1 MPRHWLTTVR
11 SILRDLRRA
20 NTAKPDE
27 SQLELLNITIR
38 QTYDLSGLENI
49 CIIEEFL
56 NDDPRKEETDCM
68 VVLFRPKMS
77 ADFCSKYVSSL
88 LFGWIAEDISQ
99 QIVDSVRIKRN
110 PILQI
115 PNDIYSNG
123 VQAEMTALFRQKTKS
138 KHLYISLVIRKERQ
152 SDTQITSSELYTLF
166 STAVKQAL
174 RQPLVNFVEVVTA
187 KTTRL
192 YVTSIVEG
200 WENITNQMEI
210 YQTPW
215 FNFMDVLGQQC
226 VLLAVFEATRMQ
238 SPNVKARVPLR
249 DMVPSEQN
257 SKSSKRKLPTTED
270 RYLAKKWQIDLLM
283 SKQIFWH
290 DEPAAPGQLLFAHGY
305 LVFDRFIHDDDAP
318 STTATPPF
326 DAIDRDKS
334 ESTVEQLRRIM
345 MKGA

>member
-56 NDDPRKEETDCM
+56 NEEPRKQERDCM
-68 VVLFRPKMS
+68 MALFRPKMS

-88 LFGWIAEDISQ
+88 LFGWIAEDLSQ

-115 PNDIYSNG
+115 PNDIHSSG
-123 VQAEMTALFRQKTKS
+123 VRAEMTALFRQKTKS
-138 KHLYISLVIRKERQ
+138 KHLYISLVIRKEHQ
-152 SDTQITSSELYTLF
+152 SDTLITSSELYTLF
-166 STAVKQAL
+166 STAVKQAS
-174 RQPLVNFVEVVTA
+174 RQPLVNFVEVRMLVVYSRWVQIVTA
-187 KTTRL
+187 KTTRS

-200 WENITNQMEI
+200 WENIASQMEI

-215 FNFMDVLGQQC
+215 FNFMDVPGQQC
-226 VLLAVFEATRMQ
+226 VLLAAFEATGMQ
-238 SPNVKARVPLR
+238 SPNARARVPLR

-257 SKSSKRKLPTTED
+257 SKSSKRELPTAEE
-270 RYLAKKWQIDLLM
+270 YGNKIKKTSHRQDGPKEALPM
-283 SKQIFWH
+283 
-290 DEPAAPGQLLFAHGY
+290 
-305 LVFDRFIHDDDAP
+305 
-318 STTATPPF
+318 
-326 DAIDRDKS
+326 
-334 ESTVEQLRRIM
+334 
-345 MKGA
+345 